1 MPAYS
6 HPYDGHNY
14 DPAMPVLEVTLA
26 APASGEPRMNVL
38 ALVDSGSDA
47 TLLPGNALEESG
59 ALYLRSRRI
68 RGITGHAILADVY
81 LTSLRVGPYTI
92 RGIRAVAVSSEGE
105 AILGRDV
112 LNQLDLRLIGP
123 AQELW
128 LE

>member
-6 HPYDGHNY
+6 YPYNNEDFE
-14 DPAMPVLEVTLA
+14 PAMPVAEVILLSR
-26 APASGEPRMNVL
+26 SGETAAELV

-47 TLLPGNALEESG
+47 TLLPIESLRAAG
-59 ALYLRSRRI
+59 ARYLRSGKM
-68 RGITGHAILADVY
+68 RGITGPVVPVDMYIITVQLGQHTIPGIKAIAGVNP
-81 LTSLRVGPYTI
+81 S
-92 RGIRAVAVSSEGE
+92 E

-128 LE
+128 FE

>member
-6 HPYDGHNY
+6 HPYNSEDFEPPMPMAEVALLSRDG
-14 DPAMPVLEVTLA
+14 EIA
-26 APASGEPRMNVL
+26 AELV

-47 TLLPGNALEESG
+47 TLLPIESLRAAG
-59 ALYLRSRRI
+59 ARYFQSGQM
-68 RGITGHAILADVY
+68 RGITGQAASVDMYIVTVQLGQHIIPGIKAIAGVDP
-81 LTSLRVGPYTI
+81 S
-92 RGIRAVAVSSEGE
+92 E

-128 LE
+128 VE